1 MVYSSFRFNIKVWL
15 LCWTL
20 TCYLL
25 ARYLCVHPE
34 FLVILIKNLKVMFL
48 ILYCSIFKELCA
60 ALATAYLL
68 YHIHSSLSS
77 TFLKFFKISFS
88 EFWTFYQSVTV
99 LPPFILT
106 VLPFKS
112 VPLVAFILTV
122 QAVSDDLR
130 YPLFSCPLVWV
141 LVYYSTE
148 NTLCQAFFE
157 IFSIFF
163 CIFVFCYLFTANYNV
178 YRCFAHFCT
187 IYRFCFLFHFCLFC
201 VYSSLLCRYSL

>member
-1 MVYSSFRFNIKVWL
+1 M

-77 TFLKFFKISFS
+77 TFLKFFKFLFS
-88 EFWTFYQSVTV
+88 EFWTFFQSVTV
-99 LPPFILT
+99 LPPFLLSGFLSSSSYPR
-106 VLPFKS
+106 LPSFSLFKRFQTS
-112 VPLVAFILTV
+112 L
-122 QAVSDDLR
+122 S
-130 YPLFSCPLVWV
+130 
-141 LVYYSTE
+141 
-148 NTLCQAFFE
+148 TLCFCALSFE
-157 IFSIFF
+157 CLSIIARFSSFVNIFLTLILHKWF
-163 CIFVFCYLFTANYNV
+163 
-178 YRCFAHFCT
+178 
-187 IYRFCFLFHFCLFC
+187 
-201 VYSSLLCRYSL
+201 

>member
-1 MVYSSFRFNIKVWL
+1 MIAL
-15 LCWTL
+15 LNANLLSISTL
-20 TCYLL
+20 F
-25 ARYLCVHPE
+25 CVHPE

-122 QAVSDDLR
+122 QAVSDDLQ

-141 LVYYSTE
+141 LVYYITE
-148 NTLCQAFFE
+148 NDICQRFFQ
-157 IFSIFF
+157 SK
-163 CIFVFCYLFTANYNV
+163 FT
-178 YRCFAHFCT
+178 
-187 IYRFCFLFHFCLFC
+187 
-201 VYSSLLCRYSL
+201 

>member
-77 TFLKFFKISFS
+77 TFLKLFKISFS

-99 LPPFILT
+99 LPPFIST
-106 VLPFKS
+106 VFFSSIPYLSLSSFSLFKR
-112 VPLVAFILTV
+112 FQTT
-122 QAVSDDLR
+122 
-130 YPLFSCPLVWV
+130 FG
-141 LVYYSTE
+141 
-148 NTLCQAFFE
+148 TLCFHALSFECLSIIARKTPFVKLFLKFFRYFFAFL
-157 IFSIFF
+157 S
-163 CIFVFCYLFTANYNV
+163 FVIYLQ
-178 YRCFAHFCT
+178 
-187 IYRFCFLFHFCLFC
+187 
-201 VYSSLLCRYSL
+201 